1 MSPWRSAT
9 VMMKD
14 MDKKHNDHIRHI
26 IKRQAAVARMRI
38 EEWQA
43 EGAGKEEE

>member
-1 MSPWRSAT
+1 MSPWRSAA

-14 MDKKHNDHIRHI
+14 MDKKLSNHIRHI